1 MDGKSLNILH
11 DQLEKLKQIFP
22 EAVTE
27 SKIDWEKLQ
36 ATLGKENIEFL
47 NERYVLNW
55 AGKSDAFKIL
65 QQTTTAT
72 LKPINGE
79 SINFDT
85 TENIFIEGENLE
97 VLKVL
102 QKAYYGKVKVICID
116 PPYNTGNDSFIYP
129 DSFKESKED
138 YKKRIG
144 DVDEEGY
151 LMKEGMFR
159 RNSKDSGHYHS
170 NWLSMMYPRLFLAK
184 NLLRDDGV
192 IFVHIDDNEVHNL
205 RLIMNEIFGEENFV
219 ANIIWQRAYA
229 PVNMNKFFSINH
241 DYIICYA
248 KNINGFKLNK
258 LTRTDKQNDDYK
270 NPDNDPRGRWK
281 VGNPSVG
288 PAVEK
293 NIYEITLPSGR
304 KVLPPKGRSWLYNE
318 KKYYELVADSRIY
331 FGKDGNSIWAP
342 KLFLNEVSSGITPLT
357 LWTYKEVGHSQDATK
372 ELKKLFDDNSYFD
385 YPKPVL
391 LTKRLIHLGSINNND
406 IILDFFSGSGTT
418 AQAVLEQNKEDGGN
432 RKFILV
438 QLPEKCEEESEA
450 YKAGYKTIADI
461 GKERI
466 RRVIKKLN
474 EECHAERSEA
484 SKRVGLFHTDSS
496 PDSRR
501 DQNDK
506 LDLGF
511 KVFKLSSSNFKI
523 WRGNEITEENL
534 ETQLDAF
541 TNPVK
546 EGSEKENM
554 LYELMLKAGYLLTD
568 RVECK
573 NKLYYVNG
581 SELIIAL
588 EEMNQKLVDTIISV
602 KPKKVITLDRLFADN
617 DQLKTNTVLQMR
629 DAEIDFKTI

>member
-11 DQLEKLKQIFP
+11 DQLEKLKQFFP

-72 LKPINGE
+72 LKPIKEE

-205 RLIMNEIFGEENFV
+205 RLIMNEIFGEENFI
-219 ANIIWQRAYA
+219 ANIIWHSKYTTSNDAKYISRQHESILFYS
-229 PVNMNKFFSINH
+229 KDIFSFDI
-241 DYIICYA
+241 
-248 KNINGFKLNK
+248 GL
-258 LTRTDKQNDDYK
+258 LERTKDMDASYS
-270 NPDNDPRGRWK
+270 NPDNDIRGVWK
-281 VGNPSVG
+281 ATPLHAKSGSG
-288 PAVEK
+288 G
-293 NIYEITLPSGR
+293 YSITFP
-304 KVLPPKGRSWLYNE
+304 N
-318 KKYYELVADSRIY
+318 
-331 FGKDGNSIWAP
+331 
-342 KLFLNEVSSGITPLT
+342 GITWTPPQGRFPRYSKDRLIEMYYDNRIT
-357 LWTYKEVGHSQDATK
+357 FGRDLKATPSAKTYLSEVKSGKTVGSLWSFKDVGSSHQANENLAEVMEKGM
-372 ELKKLFDDNSYFD
+372 FDN
-385 YPKPVL
+385 PKPVKIIRQEIIVAN
-391 LTKRLIHLGSINNND
+391 TKKED
-406 IILDFFSGSGTT
+406 IVLDFFSGSATT
-418 AQAVLEQNKEDGGN
+418 AQAVLEQNKGDGGN

-450 YKAGYKTIADI
+450 YKAGYKTISDI

-466 RRVIKKLN
+466 RRVIKKLRIEN
-474 EECHAERSEA
+474 EELRMKEEGRLPLDNSQL
-484 SKRVGLFHTDSS
+484 STINS
-496 PDSRR
+496 
-501 DQNDK
+501 Q

-511 KVFKLSSSNFKI
+511 KVFKLSTSNFKI
-523 WRGNEITEENL
+523 WRG
-534 ETQLDAF
+534 
-541 TNPVK
+541 K
-546 EGSEKENM
+546 
-554 LYELMLKAGYLLTD
+554 
-568 RVECK
+568 
-573 NKLYYVNG
+573 
-581 SELIIAL
+581 
-588 EEMNQKLVDTIISV
+588 
-602 KPKKVITLDRLFADN
+602 
-617 DQLKTNTVLQMR
+617 
-629 DAEIDFKTI
+629 